1 MKKLLV
7 ALLLVAVMFGC
18 TQGGTKDVTKKGT
31 YQTAA
36 GDDGSYATAEVTLV
50 NDKITEVS
58 IDAFHGSANEFKK
71 TLGEGYGMRGA
82 SPIGKEWFEQIA
94 ALEQWM
100 IGKTI
105 DEVMA
110 MPVYAKDDNHTSVPD
125 VEDLKTSVTIDVGAS
140 LEAVKGAVDAAK
152 VVE

>member
-18 TQGGTKDVTKKGT
+18 SGGTKDVTKKGIF
-31 YQTAA
+31 QTPA

-58 IDAFHGSANEFKK
+58 IDAFHASAGAFKK
-71 TLGEGYGMRGA
+71 ALGEDYGMRGA

-105 DEVMA
+105 EEVMA
-110 MPVYAKDDNHTSVPD
+110 MPVYAKDDNHKSVPD
-125 VEDLKTSVTIDVGAS
+125 SEDLKTSVTIDVGAS
-140 LEAVKGAVDAAK
+140 LEAVKGAVDAAT